1 MPAKKKKKR
10 IRPVI
15 EEVVTQTPE
24 SAGDI
29 LAGAPVEG
37 PPEDKA
43 DTPEQTPEPVQKEAT
58 DPASEPT
65 QETDEPTKSKK
76 TNFKMIF
83 VITVISALVAAF
95 VSGGVYVYLNGLNE
109 LDKPFV
115 NQGNADASPTA
126 SPTSAPTATPEPE
139 EIDISKLSLSV
150 LNGSGAIGAAGKAQ
164 DILEF
169 GGFSVEHTGNA
180 ANYSFKSTTIQ
191 VKSNVEAGVVS
202 KLKTLL
208 SDSYKPEVGDTLPDS
223 SKYDIVVTVGEN

>member
-24 SAGDI
+24 STGDI
-29 LAGAPVEG
+29 PTEVPAEST
-37 PPEDKA
+37 PEDNVN
-43 DTPEQTPEPVQKEAT
+43 TPEQTPEPVQEQAT
-58 DPASEPT
+58 DQAS
-65 QETDEPTKSKK
+65 EPTKSKK

-109 LDKPFV
+109 LGERAE
-115 NQGNADASPTA
+115 NQENTDASPIASPTA
-126 SPTSAPTATPEPE
+126 APTATPEPE

-164 DILEF
+164 DILES

-180 ANYSFKSTTIQ
+180 ANYSFKNTTIQ

-208 SDSYKPEVGDTLPDS
+208 SESYKPEVGDTLPDS